1 MFDSNSFDTQSFSAD
16 SFEFGI
22 ITAVLIPNVI
32 IETTIESA
40 AMFSLSQPEL
50 QQSITPSEAMITDI
64 IQPTNVDQF
73 DNQII
78 VEEFKNRV
86 N

>member
-32 IETTIESA
+32 IETTIES
-40 AMFSLSQPEL
+40 
-50 QQSITPSEAMITDI
+50 EAMITDI